1 MTGTQHACS
10 TIFCGQSGT
19 GFLLVKLIM
28 MVMMIEVWRF
38 LTFFYPP
45 WKPTWQYKLHHLKMY
60 LTIEHGDFP
69 AIAVET
75 GHIPVRI
82 QSLMV
87 GMTIP
92 YTERSDQ
99 DIFTLQTDA
108 QRKRGK
114 VLGILL
120 LDDGKGPK
128 NPFCE
133 SLLRWD
139 HFSRGSDAFGVPQ
152 FLEALIWFFYLEN

>member
-1 MTGTQHACS
+1 
-10 TIFCGQSGT
+10 
-19 GFLLVKLIM
+19 
-28 MVMMIEVWRF
+28 
-38 LTFFYPP
+38 
-45 WKPTWQYKLHHLKMY
+45 MY

-99 DIFTLQTDA
+99 DIFTLQQMRREKGGKYWGYYYWTMVKV
-108 QRKRGK
+108 QRIHS
-114 VLGILL
+114 V
-120 LDDGKGPK
+120 
-128 NPFCE
+128 NP
-133 SLLRWD
+133 
-139 HFSRGSDAFGVPQ
+139 
-152 FLEALIWFFYLEN
+152 Y